1 MVMNVGVEYG
11 EAEQRYQDAK
21 SNEEKLLALTE
32 MARYIP
38 KHKGTEAARMELNKK
53 IAKLRT
59 EVEKQKNN
67 ATTKKGSGGPSLAVK
82 KEGVGQIVLVGMPN
96 SGKSWL
102 FNCLTGL
109 SILEANFP
117 FSTPVP
123 EKGMMMFENIQIQ
136 IVELPALVE
145 GSSDG
150 KANGNQIISLIRNA
164 DAIVLVVN
172 SDNALSEL
180 SILGSELKKSHLL
193 LNQQPPRIKIV
204 HSKFPG
210 LHLSGMDQLQMPQ
223 ADFEEF
229 LKSIGYFNADVLL
242 EEPTTK
248 EKILQYLDERIQYKP
263 CLIVLCRPDQSGF
276 LAKIK
281 SIVGEKHV
289 TIVENESQAP
299 TIKPL
304 LFQLLN
310 KIRVFTKK
318 PGKEADF
325 NDPLILSPTSTVEDA
340 AKLLHKDLAVSFKSA
355 KVWGS
360 AKFPGQ
366 TVPKEFVLADKDI
379 VEFG

>member
-32 MARYIP
+32 MLRHIP
-38 KHKGTEAARMELNKK
+38 KHKGTESARMELNKK
-53 IAKLRT
+53 IAKLKT
-59 EVEKQKNN
+59 EVEKQKNVS
-67 ATTKKGSGGPSLAVK
+67 TKKGSGGPSLAVK

-102 FNCLTGL
+102 FNRLTGL

-117 FSTPVP
+117 FSTPTP
-123 EKGMMMFENIQIQ
+123 EKGMMVFEGIQIQ
-136 IVELPALVE
+136 IVELPALVD
-145 GSSDG
+145 GSSEG

-164 DAIVLVVN
+164 DALVLVVN
-172 SDNALSEL
+172 SDNALAEL
-180 SILGSELKKSHLL
+180 STLGSELKKSHLL
-193 LNQQPPRIKIV
+193 LNKQPPRMKIV

-210 LHLSGMDQLQMPQ
+210 LHLSGMEHLQMPQ

-229 LKSIGYFNADVLL
+229 LKTVGYTNADVLL

-248 EKILQYLDERIQYKP
+248 EKVLQYLDERIQYKS
-263 CLIVLCRPDQSGF
+263 CLVVLSRPADPDV
-276 LAKIK
+276 LAKIQ
-281 SIVGEKHV
+281 SIVGSPNV
-289 TIVENESQAP
+289 AVAGDESQAKEL
-299 TIKPL
+299 KPL
-304 LFQLLN
+304 FFRLLN

-325 NDPLILSPTSTVEDA
+325 NDPLILSPKSTVEDA
-340 AKLLHKDLAVSFKSA
+340 AQLLHKDLAVSFKSA

-360 AKFPGQ
+360 AKFQGQ
-366 TVPKEFVLADKDI
+366 TVPKDFILSDKDI
-379 VEFG
+379 VEFS